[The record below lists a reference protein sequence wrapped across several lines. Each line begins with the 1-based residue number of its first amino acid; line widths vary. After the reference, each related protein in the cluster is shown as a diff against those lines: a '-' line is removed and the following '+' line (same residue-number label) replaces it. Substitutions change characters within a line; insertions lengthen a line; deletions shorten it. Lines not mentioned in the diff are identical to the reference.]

1 MATVVANV
9 LVGTGTLYYHTTAGT
24 ASASV
29 TTEFG
34 YTQDGVTIEYTADQT
49 DVEVEEATF
58 PIKRVITKETLTITA
73 NLAENLLANLE
84 NAMAGA
90 LTGGAGVVDLGG
102 GAQRTMAL
110 RFAGTGPGGTTR
122 TIYIPYANPIGTV
135 GMAYKKGE
143 ETIIPV
149 SFAAYQGTSGADVVV
164 ITDA

>member
-1 MATVVANV
+1 
-9 LVGTGTLYYHTTAGT
+9 
-24 ASASV
+24 
-29 TTEFG
+29 
-34 YTQDGVTIEYTADQT
+34 VTIEYTADQT
-49 DVEVEEATF
+49 DIEVEEETF
-58 PIKRVITKETLTITA
+58 PIKRVITKETCTITA

-84 NAMAGA
+84 NALAGA